1 MKCKKSIAIIIT
13 LILLFLPMMTIPT
26 QAASVGKV
34 YNLTSNRISNIVYFN
49 WDKVTNADGYD
60 LYINTS
66 NKGFEYIGS
75 VTDNTAAVI
84 GFQEN
89 KSYTAKVCAY
99 ELNSNG
105 TKTVGSFSS
114 TITVSTEVKET
125 LGTVKN
131 LTATQNGG
139 YITLNWSKVN
149 NADGYQVFAN
159 IQNFGYVNIGSVTTT
174 NAMIMGA
181 KDGETYDFKVRAY
194 EEVEKDILNY
204 GSYSSSVR
212 IKIDEEKYED
222 DISKVEKPDRV
233 TGLTIDDVTTSKAYL
248 SWSKV
253 SNADGYEIWLAKEN
267 GSYQYKGSF
276 AKTSATLSNLEED
289 TTYKVKVVSYKDTT
303 SGTVYGP
310 DSAVKTFT
318 TERTESEV
326 DKVKNVTYEVDG
338 NKVYID
344 WDRVSGADGYE
355 IYMSTSGNRNYKY
368 VDTVS
373 RNSATLRNLDYDQT
387 YYIQIRAFE
396 EVGNRTQYG
405 DFSVYRRFT
414 TDEEEKSLGAVKNLK
429 ATVDGKELTVSWSR
443 LSGADGYGVW
453 VKIDNGSYHFTEN
466 TTKTT
471 LTTNRLDY
479 GTSGKVKVVAYEE
492 RNGRIEYSDEEAI
505 VSFDIEMEE
514 LDRPTHLEAEVRNRT
529 EAYLSWWPVEDA
541 DGYQVYL
548 SENGRSFKKID
559 DISKNYMY
567 LYSDTLDYNTR
578 YQVKVVAYARINGK
592 KVYSDDSTTVS
603 FKTEKESFNTSN
615 SEVPR
620 VSNVRA
626 NVKGDT
632 VTLTWSKVPNALYYE
647 VDLVIPGLGGS
658 NKYTVYTNSRTI
670 SGLTEKEYA
679 YTARVRAYKYVDG
692 RLVSGEY
699 SYAVEFTAK

>member
-13 LILLFLPMMTIPT
+13 LILLFIPMMTIPT

-99 ELNSNG
+99 QKNSNG
-105 TKTVGSFSS
+105 TKTVGNFSS
-114 TITVSTEVKET
+114 TIVVDTAVKET
-125 LGTVKN
+125 LDTVKN

-149 NADGYQVFAN
+149 NADGYQIFAN
-159 IQNFGYVNIGSVTTT
+159 IQNFGYVNLGSVTTT

-181 KDGETYDFKVRAY
+181 KDGETYEFKVRAY
-194 EEVEKDILNY
+194 EKVEKDILNY
-204 GSYSSSVR
+204 GNYSSSVR
-212 IKIDEEKYED
+212 IKIDEDKYD
-222 DISKVEKPDRV
+222 DDTSKIEKPDRV
-233 TGLTIDDVTTSKAYL
+233 TGLTLKDVTTSKAYL

-253 SNADGYEIWLAKEN
+253 SNADGYEIWLAKGN
-267 GSYQYKGSF
+267 TSYQYKGSF
-276 AKTSATLSNLEED
+276 TKTSATISNLEEN
-289 TTYKVKVVSYKDTT
+289 TTYKVKVISYKDTT

-318 TERTESEV
+318 TEKTNSDI

-338 NKVYID
+338 NKATIE

-355 IYMSTSGNRNYKY
+355 IYMSTSSNRNYKY
-368 VDTVS
+368 VDTVY

-387 YYIQIRAFE
+387 YYIQVRAFE
-396 EVGNRTQYG
+396 EVENDVEYG
-405 DFSVYRRFT
+405 DFSVYRRFK
-414 TDEEEKSLGAVKNLK
+414 TDKEAKDLESVKNLK
-429 ATVDGKELTVSWSR
+429 ATVNGNKLTVSWNR
-443 LSGADGYGVW
+443 VSGADGYGIW
-453 VKIDNGSYHFTEN
+453 VKINNGSYHFTEN

-471 LTTNRLDY
+471 LTTNKLDY

-492 RNGRIEYSDEEAI
+492 KNGRIKYSDEEATVNFNI
-505 VSFDIEMEE
+505 KLEK
-514 LDRPTHLEAEVRNRT
+514 LDRPTHLTAEVRNRT
-529 EAYLSWWPVEDA
+529 EAYISWWPVDEA

-548 SENGRSFKKID
+548 SENGKSFKKVD
-559 DISKNYMY
+559 DITKNYMM
-567 LYSDTLDYNTR
+567 LYSNDLDYNTR

-592 KVYSDDSTTVS
+592 KIYSNDSTTVS

-632 VTLTWSKVPNALYYE
+632 VTLTWPEVKNAVYYE
-647 VDLVIPGLGGS
+647 VDLVVPGLGGS
-658 NKYTVYTNSRTI
+658 NKYKVYTNSRVI
-670 SGLTEKEYA
+670 SGLTEKKYA

>member
-13 LILLFLPMMTIPT
+13 LILLFIPMMTIPT

-222 DISKVEKPDRV
+222 DTSKVEKPDRV

-326 DKVKNVTYEVDG
+326 DKVKNGVDNSRYFEVFNHSRLQTG
-338 NKVYID
+338 YHNLID
-344 WDRVSGADGYE
+344 
-355 IYMSTSGNRNYKY
+355 I
-368 VDTVS
+368 
-373 RNSATLRNLDYDQT
+373 TLR
-387 YYIQIRAFE
+387 
-396 EVGNRTQYG
+396 
-405 DFSVYRRFT
+405 
-414 TDEEEKSLGAVKNLK
+414 
-429 ATVDGKELTVSWSR
+429 
-443 LSGADGYGVW
+443 
-453 VKIDNGSYHFTEN
+453 
-466 TTKTT
+466 
-471 LTTNRLDY
+471 
-479 GTSGKVKVVAYEE
+479 
-492 RNGRIEYSDEEAI
+492 
-505 VSFDIEMEE
+505 
-514 LDRPTHLEAEVRNRT
+514 
-529 EAYLSWWPVEDA
+529 
-541 DGYQVYL
+541 
-548 SENGRSFKKID
+548 
-559 DISKNYMY
+559 
-567 LYSDTLDYNTR
+567 
-578 YQVKVVAYARINGK
+578 
-592 KVYSDDSTTVS
+592 
-603 FKTEKESFNTSN
+603 
-615 SEVPR
+615 
-620 VSNVRA
+620 
-626 NVKGDT
+626 
-632 VTLTWSKVPNALYYE
+632 
-647 VDLVIPGLGGS
+647 
-658 NKYTVYTNSRTI
+658 
-670 SGLTEKEYA
+670 
-679 YTARVRAYKYVDG
+679 
-692 RLVSGEY
+692 
-699 SYAVEFTAK
+699 

>member
-13 LILLFLPMMTIPT
+13 LILLFIPMMTIPT

-99 ELNSNG
+99 QKNSNG
-105 TKTVGSFSS
+105 TKTVGNFSS
-114 TITVSTEVKET
+114 TIVVDTAVKET
-125 LGTVKN
+125 LDTVKN

-149 NADGYQVFAN
+149 NADGYQIFAN
-159 IQNFGYVNIGSVTTT
+159 IQNFGYVNLGSVTTT

-181 KDGETYDFKVRAY
+181 KDGETYEFKVRAY
-194 EEVEKDILNY
+194 EKVEKDILNY
-204 GSYSSSVR
+204 GNYSSSVR
-212 IKIDEEKYED
+212 IKIDEDKYD
-222 DISKVEKPDRV
+222 DDTSKIEKPDRV
-233 TGLTIDDVTTSKAYL
+233 TGLTLKDVTTSKAYL

-318 TERTESEV
+318 TEKTNSDI

-338 NKVYID
+338 NKATIE

-355 IYMSTSGNRNYKY
+355 IYMSTSSNRNYKY
-368 VDTVS
+368 VDTVY

-387 YYIQIRAFE
+387 YYIQVRAFE
-396 EVGNRTQYG
+396 EVENDVEYG
-405 DFSVYRRFT
+405 DFSVYRRFK
-414 TDEEEKSLGAVKNLK
+414 TDKEAKDLESVKNLK
-429 ATVDGKELTVSWSR
+429 ATVNGNKLTVSWNR
-443 LSGADGYGVW
+443 LSGADGYGIW
-453 VKIDNGSYHFTEN
+453 VKINNGSYHFTEN

-471 LTTNRLDY
+471 LTTNKLDY

-492 RNGRIEYSDEEAI
+492 KNGRIKYSDEEATVNFNI
-505 VSFDIEMEE
+505 KLEK
-514 LDRPTHLEAEVRNRT
+514 LDRPTHLTAEVRNRT
-529 EAYLSWWPVEDA
+529 EAYISWWPVDEA

-548 SENGRSFKKID
+548 SENGKSFKKVD
-559 DISKNYMY
+559 DITKNYMM
-567 LYSDTLDYNTR
+567 LYSNDLDYNTR

-592 KVYSDDSTTVS
+592 KIYSNDSTTVS

-632 VTLTWSKVPNALYYE
+632 VTLTWPEVKNAVYYE
-647 VDLVIPGLGGS
+647 VDLVVPGLGGS
-658 NKYTVYTNSRTI
+658 NKYKVYTNSRVI
-670 SGLTEKEYA
+670 SGLTEKKYA

>member
-13 LILLFLPMMTIPT
+13 LILLFIPMMTIPT

-99 ELNSNG
+99 QKNSNG
-105 TKTVGSFSS
+105 TKTVGNFSS
-114 TITVSTEVKET
+114 TIVVDTAVKET
-125 LGTVKN
+125 LDTVKN

-149 NADGYQVFAN
+149 NADGYQIFAN
-159 IQNFGYVNIGSVTTT
+159 IQNFGYVNLGSVTTT

-181 KDGETYDFKVRAY
+181 KDGETYEFKVRAY
-194 EEVEKDILNY
+194 EKVEKDILNY
-204 GSYSSSVR
+204 GNYSSSVR
-212 IKIDEEKYED
+212 IKIDEDKYD
-222 DISKVEKPDRV
+222 DDTSKIEKPDRV
-233 TGLTIDDVTTSKAYL
+233 TGLTLKDVTTSKAYL

-253 SNADGYEIWLAKEN
+253 SNADGYEIWLAKGN
-267 GSYQYKGSF
+267 ASYQYKGSF
-276 AKTSATLSNLEED
+276 TKTSATISNLEEN
-289 TTYKVKVVSYKDTT
+289 TTYKVKVISYKDTT

-318 TERTESEV
+318 TEKTNSDI

-338 NKVYID
+338 NKATIE

-355 IYMSTSGNRNYKY
+355 IYMSTSSNRNYKY
-368 VDTVS
+368 VDTVY

-387 YYIQIRAFE
+387 YYIQVRAFE
-396 EVGNRTQYG
+396 EVENDVEYG
-405 DFSVYRRFT
+405 DFSVYRRFK
-414 TDEEEKSLGAVKNLK
+414 TDKEAKDLESVKNLK
-429 ATVDGKELTVSWSR
+429 ATVNGNKLTVSWNR
-443 LSGADGYGVW
+443 LSGADGYGIW
-453 VKIDNGSYHFTEN
+453 VKINNGSYHFTEN

-471 LTTNRLDY
+471 LTTNKLDY

-492 RNGRIEYSDEEAI
+492 KNGRIKYSDEEATVNFNI
-505 VSFDIEMEE
+505 KLEK
-514 LDRPTHLEAEVRNRT
+514 LDRPTHLTAEVRNRT
-529 EAYLSWWPVEDA
+529 EAYISWWPVDEA

-548 SENGRSFKKID
+548 SENGKSFKKVD
-559 DISKNYMY
+559 DITKNYMM
-567 LYSDTLDYNTR
+567 LYSNDLDYNTR

-592 KVYSDDSTTVS
+592 KIYSNDSTTVS

-632 VTLTWSKVPNALYYE
+632 VTLTWPEVKNAVYYE
-647 VDLVIPGLGGS
+647 VDLVVPGLGGS
-658 NKYTVYTNSRTI
+658 NKYKVYTNSRVI
-670 SGLTEKEYA
+670 SGLTEKKYA

>member
-13 LILLFLPMMTIPT
+13 LILLFIPMMTIPT

-99 ELNSNG
+99 QKSSNG

-131 LTATQNGG
+131 LTVTQNGG
-139 YITLNWSKVN
+139 YITLNWSKVT

-222 DISKVEKPDRV
+222 DNSEIEEEKPDR
-233 TGLTIDDVTTSKAYL
+233 
-248 SWSKV
+248 
-253 SNADGYEIWLAKEN
+253 
-267 GSYQYKGSF
+267 
-276 AKTSATLSNLEED
+276 
-289 TTYKVKVVSYKDTT
+289 
-303 SGTVYGP
+303 
-310 DSAVKTFT
+310 
-318 TERTESEV
+318 
-326 DKVKNVTYEVDG
+326 VKNVTYEVDG
-338 NKVYID
+338 NKATIE

-387 YYIQIRAFE
+387 YYIQVRAFE

-414 TDEEEKSLGAVKNLK
+414 TDEEELDLGAVRNLK
-429 ATVDGKELTVSWSR
+429 ATVDGRELTVSWSR

-529 EAYLSWWPVEDA
+529 EAYVSWWPVEDA

-592 KVYSDDSTTVS
+592 KIYSDDSTTVS

-632 VTLTWSKVPNALYYE
+632 VTLTWSEVPNALYYE

>member
-13 LILLFLPMMTIPT
+13 LILLFIPMMTIHT

-99 ELNSNG
+99 QKNSNG
-105 TKTVGSFSS
+105 TKTVGNFSS
-114 TITVSTEVKET
+114 TIVVDTAVKET
-125 LGTVKN
+125 LDTVKN

-149 NADGYQVFAN
+149 NADGYQIFAN
-159 IQNFGYVNIGSVTTT
+159 IQNFGYVNLGSVTTT

-181 KDGETYDFKVRAY
+181 KDGETYEFKVRAY
-194 EEVEKDILNY
+194 EKVEKDILNY
-204 GSYSSSVR
+204 GNYSSSVR
-212 IKIDEEKYED
+212 IKIDEDKYD
-222 DISKVEKPDRV
+222 DDTSKIEKPDRV
-233 TGLTIDDVTTSKAYL
+233 TGLTLKDVTTSKAYL

-253 SNADGYEIWLAKEN
+253 SNADGYEIWLAKGN
-267 GSYQYKGSF
+267 TSYQYKGSF
-276 AKTSATLSNLEED
+276 TKTSATISNLEEN
-289 TTYKVKVVSYKDTT
+289 TTYKVKVISYKDTT

-318 TERTESEV
+318 TEKTNSDI

-338 NKVYID
+338 NKATIE

-355 IYMSTSGNRNYKY
+355 IYMSTSSNRNYKY
-368 VDTVS
+368 VDTVY

-387 YYIQIRAFE
+387 YYIQVRAFE
-396 EVGNRTQYG
+396 EVENDVEYG
-405 DFSVYRRFT
+405 DFSVYRRFK
-414 TDEEEKSLGAVKNLK
+414 TDKEAKDLESVKNLK
-429 ATVDGKELTVSWSR
+429 ATVNGNKLTVSWNR
-443 LSGADGYGVW
+443 LSGADGYGIW
-453 VKIDNGSYHFTEN
+453 VKINNGSYHFTEN

-471 LTTNRLDY
+471 LTTNKLDY

-492 RNGRIEYSDEEAI
+492 KNGRIKYSDEEATVNFNI
-505 VSFDIEMEE
+505 KLEK
-514 LDRPTHLEAEVRNRT
+514 LDRPTHLTAEVRNRT
-529 EAYLSWWPVEDA
+529 EAYISWWPVDEA

-548 SENGRSFKKID
+548 SENGKSFKKVD
-559 DISKNYMY
+559 DITKNYMM
-567 LYSDTLDYNTR
+567 LYSNDLDYNTR

-592 KVYSDDSTTVS
+592 KIYSNDSTTVS

-632 VTLTWSKVPNALYYE
+632 VTLTWPEVKNAVYYE
-647 VDLVIPGLGGS
+647 VDLVVPGLGGS
-658 NKYTVYTNSRTI
+658 NKYKVYTNSRVI
-670 SGLTEKEYA
+670 SGLTEKKYA

>member
-1 MKCKKSIAIIIT
+1 SAI
-13 LILLFLPMMTIPT
+13 
-26 QAASVGKV
+26 
-34 YNLTSNRISNIVYFN
+34 
-49 WDKVTNADGYD
+49 
-60 LYINTS
+60 
-66 NKGFEYIGS
+66 
-75 VTDNTAAVI
+75 
-84 GFQEN
+84 
-89 KSYTAKVCAY
+89 
-99 ELNSNG
+99 
-105 TKTVGSFSS
+105 
-114 TITVSTEVKET
+114 
-125 LGTVKN
+125 
-131 LTATQNGG
+131 
-139 YITLNWSKVN
+139 
-149 NADGYQVFAN
+149 
-159 IQNFGYVNIGSVTTT
+159 
-174 NAMIMGA
+174 
-181 KDGETYDFKVRAY
+181 
-194 EEVEKDILNY
+194 
-204 GSYSSSVR
+204 
-212 IKIDEEKYED
+212 
-222 DISKVEKPDRV
+222 
-233 TGLTIDDVTTSKAYL
+233 
-248 SWSKV
+248 
-253 SNADGYEIWLAKEN
+253 
-267 GSYQYKGSF
+267 
-276 AKTSATLSNLEED
+276 
-289 TTYKVKVVSYKDTT
+289 
-303 SGTVYGP
+303 
-310 DSAVKTFT
+310 
-318 TERTESEV
+318 
-326 DKVKNVTYEVDG
+326 
-338 NKVYID
+338 
-344 WDRVSGADGYE
+344 
-355 IYMSTSGNRNYKY
+355 
-368 VDTVS
+368 
-373 RNSATLRNLDYDQT
+373 LRNLDYDQT
-387 YYIQIRAFE
+387 YYIQVRAFE

-429 ATVDGKELTVSWSR
+429 ATVDGRELTVSWSR

-529 EAYLSWWPVEDA
+529 EAYVSWWPVEDA

-592 KVYSDDSTTVS
+592 KIYSNDSTTVS

-632 VTLTWSKVPNALYYE
+632 VTLTWSEVPNALYYE

-658 NKYTVYTNSRTI
+658 NKYKVYTNSRVI
-670 SGLTEKEYA
+670 SGLTEKKYA
-679 YTARVRAYKYVDG
+679 YTARVRAYKYVNG

>member
-13 LILLFLPMMTIPT
+13 LILLFIPMMTIPT

-99 ELNSNG
+99 QKNSNG
-105 TKTVGSFSS
+105 TKTVGNFSS
-114 TITVSTEVKET
+114 TIVVDTAVKET
-125 LGTVKN
+125 LDTVKN

-149 NADGYQVFAN
+149 NADGYQIFAN
-159 IQNFGYVNIGSVTTT
+159 IQNFGYVNLGSVTTT

-181 KDGETYDFKVRAY
+181 KDGETYEFKVRAY
-194 EEVEKDILNY
+194 EKVEKDILNY
-204 GSYSSSVR
+204 GNYSSSVR
-212 IKIDEEKYED
+212 IKIDEDKYD
-222 DISKVEKPDRV
+222 DDTSKIEKPDRV
-233 TGLTIDDVTTSKAYL
+233 TGLTLKDVTTSKAYL

-253 SNADGYEIWLAKEN
+253 SNADGYEIWLAKGN
-267 GSYQYKGSF
+267 TSYQYKGSF
-276 AKTSATLSNLEED
+276 TKTSATISNLEEN
-289 TTYKVKVVSYKDTT
+289 TTYKVKVISYKDTT

-318 TERTESEV
+318 TEKTNSDI

-338 NKVYID
+338 NKATIE

-355 IYMSTSGNRNYKY
+355 IYMSTSSNRNYKY
-368 VDTVS
+368 VDTVY

-387 YYIQIRAFE
+387 YYIQVRAFE
-396 EVGNRTQYG
+396 EVENDVEYG
-405 DFSVYRRFT
+405 DFSVYRRFK
-414 TDEEEKSLGAVKNLK
+414 TDKEAKDLESVKNLK
-429 ATVDGKELTVSWSR
+429 ATVNGNKLTVSWNR
-443 LSGADGYGVW
+443 LSGADGYGIW
-453 VKIDNGSYHFTEN
+453 VKINNGSYHFTEN

-471 LTTNRLDY
+471 LTTNKLDY

-492 RNGRIEYSDEEAI
+492 KNGRIKYSDEEATVNFNI
-505 VSFDIEMEE
+505 KLEK
-514 LDRPTHLEAEVRNRT
+514 LDRPTHLTAEVRNRT
-529 EAYLSWWPVEDA
+529 EAYISWWPVDEA

-548 SENGRSFKKID
+548 SENGKSFKKVD
-559 DISKNYMY
+559 DITKNYMM
-567 LYSDTLDYNTR
+567 LYSNDLDYNTR

-592 KVYSDDSTTVS
+592 KIYSNDSTTVS

-632 VTLTWSKVPNALYYE
+632 VTLTWPEVKNAVYYE
-647 VDLVIPGLGGS
+647 VDLVVPGLGGS
-658 NKYTVYTNSRTI
+658 NKYKVYTNSRVI
-670 SGLTEKEYA
+670 SGLTEKKYA